1 MACSLLVPSHED
13 SFGMI
18 FGFSCTPCSSVTSND
33 TIWCCRRIDRKELSS
48 CSTLNLWEKVRANFK
63 LMWRSMPLF
72 LRLSKKLHPNQQ
84 TYTIPTVILQLQNST
99 AWKVLRCFQHG
110 LVTLLVRLWQ
120 LLWVV
125 SPTGGADIPGTL
137 VHSPALPIPG
147 QILPE
152 NQGVQIAPASRERGL
167 FSTFLYSG
175 CENTHTTQ
183 HYSLAAVLTTCE
195 MFLSVL
201 AYSWFLLVAR
211 HFFRRMMI
219 SFFCLNARS
228 LFLLHSPVIAIWSNL
243 FFP

>member
-1 MACSLLVPSHED
+1 MWW
-13 SFGMI
+13 
-18 FGFSCTPCSSVTSND
+18 SV
-33 TIWCCRRIDRKELSS
+33 
-48 CSTLNLWEKVRANFK
+48 
-63 LMWRSMPLF
+63 PLF
-72 LRLSKKLHPNQQ
+72 LSLSKKLHPNKQ

-99 AWKVLRCFQHG
+99 AWKVLWCFQHG

-120 LLWVV
+120 LSWVV

-137 VHSPALPIPG
+137 VHSTALPIPG
-147 QILPE
+147 RILPE

-183 HYSLAAVLTTCE
+183 HHSLAAILMTCE

-201 AYSWFLLVAR
+201 TYSWFSLVAR
-211 HFFRRMMI
+211 HFFREWMI
-219 SFFCLNARS
+219 ISVFCLNSRS